1 MRETIF
7 FVVVFFIQKEYGS
20 SCDVRSNL
28 VLSPFVIH
36 CLKEGQEF
44 CSLLLQG
51 YWHDYNVKARFWL
64 KENYYQN
71 IRKLSI
77 VIGKCLCEDSNVAL
91 SLYSIQFSSSK
102 LTGKTLD

>member
-1 MRETIF
+1 MK
-7 FVVVFFIQKEYGS
+7 QS
-20 SCDVRSNL
+20 SFESFCHTLLERS
-28 VLSPFVIH
+28 
-36 CLKEGQEF
+36 QEF

-102 LTGKTLD
+102 LTGKTLEKLIYILDILS